1 MVNSIFHAIGNGISM
16 SICTERC
23 LPRKIHNYAGNKRK
37 GHNMKSA
44 MSALRIA
51 ISICLLIGCGGGGGD
66 GNDSCTA
73 GEACDDG
80 KFCNGLETCDNG
92 TCRSG
97 TPPCDDDN
105 ACTDDICAEASDHCR
120 SECNAAGPEDQCC
133 DNPQCAEA
141 YTCVGI
147 TYLLRVTDLT
157 VSQQPLS
164 CILLQPLLDSILPL
178 ITDTSYPV
186 LFPPEA
192 AYPTNIELTLPFFEP
207 VSIPARLV
215 NHAVVFDTYHIPGI
229 DLGTLSFLPPGFN
242 CLVGGDASGG
252 TNGLG
257 NNTMEMTIN
266 VWAMSATTGSGSGV
280 CLLPDPDPACT
291 LQVDV
296 EGVVP
301 PS

>member
-1 MVNSIFHAIGNGISM
+1 
-16 SICTERC
+16 
-23 LPRKIHNYAGNKRK
+23 
-37 GHNMKSA
+37 MKSA

-147 TYLLRVTDLT
+147 TYLMRVTGL
-157 VSQQPLS
+157 SQDPPS
-164 CILLQPLLDSILPL
+164 CVIPQELLDLILPI
-178 ITDTSYPV
+178 ITTTAYPV

-192 AYPTNIELTLPFFEP
+192 AYPTDIELNLGFLGP

-215 NHAVVFDTYHIPGI
+215 DHEAVFDPYLIPGV
-229 DLGTLSFLPPGFN
+229 DLGRFLLPGLN
-242 CLVGGDASGG
+242 CLVGGTASGG